1 MEEKS
6 NPNRGLNT
14 SKARRMEG
22 QGRMKPGEPVRNRDD
37 SKTLEVL
44 YDISQAVACARNLT
58 AFYRVVHRSLD
69 KILVVDNFYIALY
82 HPCRDTIT
90 FPYYVDEKDENPG
103 EISAFSQTAS
113 LTGRVIAT
121 KQPGIFYEKAI
132 LDLAKSRNQEV
143 IGSLCKVWLGAP
155 LIIRNRVIGAIAIR
169 SFDSEQA
176 YVEKDLDLLATMAQH
191 IALALERKEFETRL
205 RDQQSLLETIL
216 ESSPV
221 GICLVE
227 DRIFKWV
234 NSQMVSMLGYGEK
247 SELTDMDSALIYPDK
262 ESFVAAGQRIDREM
276 GLRGR
281 VDFDTTLVRRD
292 ASPFK
297 AHMSITRFGEE
308 DDLDRKIVILAD
320 ISQLELA
327 HRERMEKEKLQGV
340 LEMAGAVC
348 HEINQ
353 PLQTIFGYME
363 LFKDPENITPAA
375 LAQVKEQAG
384 RIGDITRQLAKIT
397 RYKTKSYPGNTTIM
411 DIWGASG

>member
-1 MEEKS
+1 MKAKDRI
-6 NPNRGLNT
+6 NRKET
-14 SKARRMEG
+14 I
-22 QGRMKPGEPVRNRDD
+22 RNRDA

-44 YDISQAVACARNLT
+44 YDISQAVSSAQSLK
-58 AFYRVVHRSLD
+58 AFYQVVHQSLD
-69 KILVVDNFYIALY
+69 KILTANNFYIAL
-82 HPCRDTIT
+82 HDPASDSIS
-90 FPYYVDEKDENPG
+90 FPFYVDEKDENPG
-103 EISAFSQTAS
+103 EIFDFSQTAS

-121 KQPGIFYEKAI
+121 KQPQIFYEKDI
-132 LDLAKSRNQEV
+132 LALAADRNQAL
-143 IGSLCKVWLGAP
+143 IGSVCKVWLGAP
-155 LIIRNRVIGAIAIR
+155 LTTRDRVIGAIAIQ
-169 SFDSEQA
+169 SYDSKEA

-191 IALALERKEFETRL
+191 IALALERKEFDTRL
-205 RDQQSLLETIL
+205 QDQQTLLETIL

-234 NSQMVSMLGYGEK
+234 NSQMVSMFGYGEK
-247 SELTDMDSALIYPDK
+247 SELTGRDSALMYPN
-262 ESFVAAGQRIDREM
+262 EAAFIEAGQIIDRQM
-276 GLRGR
+276 DLKGR

-292 ASPFK
+292 GSCFK
-297 AHMSITRFGEE
+297 AHVSITGFGEE
-308 DDLDRKIVILAD
+308 EDLDRKIVILAD

-327 HRERMEKEKLQGV
+327 HQERMEKEKLQGV

-363 LFKDPENITPAA
+363 LFMEPENISPKT
-375 LAQVKEQAG
+375 LIQVKEQAD

-397 RYKTKSYPGNTTIM
+397 RYKTKTYPGNTTIM

>member
-1 MEEKS
+1 MKAKDRI
-6 NPNRGLNT
+6 NRKET
-14 SKARRMEG
+14 I
-22 QGRMKPGEPVRNRDD
+22 RNRDA

-44 YDISQAVACARNLT
+44 YDISQAVSSAQSLK
-58 AFYRVVHRSLD
+58 AFYQVVHQSLD
-69 KILVVDNFYIALY
+69 KILTANNFYIAL
-82 HPCRDTIT
+82 HDPASDSIS
-90 FPYYVDEKDENPG
+90 FPFYVDEKDENPG
-103 EISAFSQTAS
+103 EIFDFSQTAS

-121 KQPGIFYEKAI
+121 KQPQIFFEKDI
-132 LDLAKSRNQEV
+132 LALAADRNQAL
-143 IGSLCKVWLGAP
+143 IGSVCKVWLGAP
-155 LIIRNRVIGAIAIR
+155 LTTRDRVIGAIAIQ
-169 SFDSEQA
+169 SYDSKQA

-191 IALALERKEFETRL
+191 IALALERKEFDTRL
-205 RDQQSLLETIL
+205 QDQQTLLETIL

-234 NSQMVSMLGYGEK
+234 NSQIVSMFGYGEK
-247 SELTDMDSALIYPDK
+247 SELTGRDSALMYPN
-262 ESFVAAGQRIDREM
+262 EAAFIEAGQIIDRQM
-276 GLRGR
+276 DLKGR

-292 ASPFK
+292 GSCFK
-297 AHMSITRFGEE
+297 AHVSITGFGEE
-308 DDLDRKIVILAD
+308 EDLDRKIVILAD

-327 HRERMEKEKLQGV
+327 HQERMEKEKLQGV

-363 LFKDPENITPAA
+363 LFMEPENITPKT
-375 LAQVKEQAG
+375 LIQVKEQAD

-397 RYKTKSYPGNTTIM
+397 RYKTKTYPGNTTIM